1 MFATGLGPVANTAF
15 GITTAIIAVPTGVKI
30 FNWMGTM
37 YGGDIRFDAP
47 MLYAVGAVAMF
58 VIGGLSGVTHSIVPS
73 DYQQTDTYYIVAHF
87 HYFLFGGAIFGIFA
101 AAYYW
106 WPKVFAKLLS
116 ERMGKIQFWMMIVG
130 FNLTF
135 GPMHILG
142 LGGMIRRTYTYPASL
157 GLTFWNQVSTVGAF
171 MIALSVA
178 LFVINV
184 VRTQVR
190 PSTLTTTDPWD
201 ARTLEWTTACP
212 PPPYNFEEIP
222 TVRSLD
228 DFWHRK
234 YAEDESGRLVR
245 VPAGASGEPHPASG
259 GHGIHLPS
267 PSFWPLV
274 VSLGFPLIGYGVLY
288 SWWWVGLGAAVITVG
303 LVGWALEPSV
313 AE

>member
-1 MFATGLGPVANTAF
+1 
-15 GITTAIIAVPTGVKI
+15 
-30 FNWMGTM
+30 
-37 YGGDIRFDAP
+37 
-47 MLYAVGAVAMF
+47 
-58 VIGGLSGVTHSIVPS
+58 
-73 DYQQTDTYYIVAHF
+73 
-87 HYFLFGGAIFGIFA
+87 
-101 AAYYW
+101 
-106 WPKVFAKLLS
+106 
-116 ERMGKIQFWMMIVG
+116 
-130 FNLTF
+130 
-135 GPMHILG
+135 MHILG
-142 LGGMIRRTYTYPASL
+142 LGGMIRRTYTYPESL

-178 LFVINV
+178 LFVVNV
-184 VRTQVR
+184 VRTQLR

-245 VPAGASGEPHPASG
+245 VPAGASGEPHPASD

-274 VSLGFPLIGYGVLY
+274 VSLGFPLIGYGILY
-288 SWWWVGLGAAVITVG
+288 SWWLVGAGAAVIAVG

>member
-1 MFATGLGPVANTAF
+1 
-15 GITTAIIAVPTGVKI
+15 
-30 FNWMGTM
+30 
-37 YGGDIRFDAP
+37 
-47 MLYAVGAVAMF
+47 VAMF

-87 HYFLFGGAIFGIFA
+87 HYVLFGGAVFAIFA

-106 WPKVFAKLLS
+106 WPKVFAKQLAEGL
-116 ERMGKIQFWMMIVG
+116 GKVQFWILIVG

-178 LFVINV
+178 LFVVNV

-201 ARTLEWTTACP
+201 ARTLEWMTACP

-245 VPAGASGEPHPASG
+245 VPAGASGEAHPGSG
-259 GHGIHLPS
+259 GHGVHLPS

-274 VSLGFPLIGYGVLY
+274 VSFGFPLIGYGILY
-288 SWWWVGLGAAVITVG
+288 SWWLVGLGAAIITVG